1 MCAAGGRRDEPTL
14 HDELP
19 VEDEDTKVPAVGNGA
34 PRSKTVH
41 GNPVSAPRN
50 HAEQQE
56 VILLDD
62 LDTRELH
69 GVLAL
74 HRRHPQYGSEQLQG
88 AARAAQWYA
97 QGEPCGCVSGS
108 YWLAYTRCQPRAPG
122 RLSTPARLPN

>member
-1 MCAAGGRRDEPTL
+1 M
-14 HDELP
+14 
-19 VEDEDTKVPAVGNGA
+19 VPAMGNGA

-41 GNPVSAPRN
+41 GNPVSAPGN

-69 GVLAL
+69 EVLAL
-74 HRRHPQYGSEQLQG
+74 HRRLPQYGSEHLQG

-97 QGEPCGCVSGS
+97 QGEPCGCVSEL
-108 YWLAYTRCQPRAPG
+108 LASLHPLSTARRPRPT
-122 RLSTPARLPN
+122 STPARLAN